1 MCTRYH
7 THTHNHPQTNAHVH
21 RRCACVRVC
30 THRRAPVHGVV
41 VAHRLPPK
49 GSGSALW
56 ASRCARH
63 CVRERHHPSTIH
75 KPKPHVHRR
84 CACARVRAY
93 PRVPVHEWSTRRD
106 AAEGK
111 WFRSVREEPRRTAGN
126 TLRHTCHN
134 REVPAYPPCV
144 AETTDGRRGKESR
157 SPTAESTTGGHA
169 AAAAVELRGGLCPPT
184 APASCGGG
192 QGGWGRTRIEAI
204 GIPFVMI
211 GLRALCPTF
220 WANLRMSISLAD
232 LLVG

>member
-75 KPKPHVHRR
+75 KPKPHVCRR

-93 PRVPVHEWSTRRD
+93 PRAPVHEWSTRRD

-169 AAAAVELRGGLCPPT
+169 AAAAVELRGPLPSDGSGELRGWPR
-184 APASCGGG
+184 GGEG
-192 QGGWGRTRIEAI
+192 QE
-204 GIPFVMI
+204 
-211 GLRALCPTF
+211 
-220 WANLRMSISLAD
+220 
-232 LLVG
+232 